1 MMRLLRLLESG
12 FFAAFLVLVLVGCS
26 VTSPGGGG
34 GTGSTSS
41 LPPVGPLVVSGGKS
55 LSWEVYHGDVQVFG
69 GSSRQPFSLSRAEGS
84 SVYAGEVPGSGSE
97 VGQVLGLR
105 ISGNR
110 IVGATMRSRAWDP
123 GEGAEFESTWVSTSH
138 SVGSYCT
145 GAGLNL
151 GMNGWYGAGGA
162 AESYFASVSLVICDP
177 AMAAAFQ
184 DGMVT
189 G

>member
-1 MMRLLRLLESG
+1 MKGRRMRAGLAVSLL
-12 FFAAFLVLVLVGCS
+12 VVLVGCS
-26 VTSPGGGG
+26 VTSPGGG

-55 LSWEVYHGDVQVFG
+55 LSWEVYHGSALVFV
-69 GSSRQPFSLSRAEGS
+69 GSSSEPFSLSRAEGS
-84 SVYAGEVPGSGSE
+84 SVYAGEVPGTGAE

-110 IVGATMRSRAWDP
+110 IVGATMRSRAFEP
-123 GEGAEFESTWVSTSH
+123 GEGAELASTWVATDH
-138 SVGSYCT
+138 NVGSNCPGT
-145 GAGLNL
+145 GLNL
-151 GMNGWYGAGGA
+151 SMNGWYGAGGA